1 MPGKVVDVSVAVS
14 RGVVRVAAS
23 AGCCRAP
30 LAVSCAEKP
39 EGRAGEVGGSYDRCL
54 MLNSFRRFL
63 SRAILVRSPEMT
75 IGSKVSQQF
84 VMKEEELG
92 VVIWHKAVRAP
103 FEVN

>member
-39 EGRAGEVGGSYDRCL
+39 EGGAGEVGGSYDRCL
-54 MLNSFRRFL
+54 MLNSFVVSCPEQSL
-63 SRAILVRSPEMT
+63 SVPL
-75 IGSKVSQQF
+75 K
-84 VMKEEELG
+84 
-92 VVIWHKAVRAP
+92 
-103 FEVN
+103 